1 MVKDVNTCQ
10 SDAINCAASNC
21 AARISNTTGNVG
33 EEMNETPTSGPG
45 NKPLNEIYTSALKQL
60 TVQVAPNAFTDQVEF
75 KVFALQSG
83 NGTLDII
90 NLYGQK
96 IASVFSGYM
105 NEGQNQY
112 KVNFS
117 KLEQTNFIYRLTV
130 DGKQITGK
138 LLQIPE

>member
-21 AARISNTTGNVG
+21 ATRLSNTTGNVG

-75 KVFALQSG
+75 KVF
-83 NGTLDII
+83 NC
-90 NLYGQK
+90 
-96 IASVFSGYM
+96 
-105 NEGQNQY
+105 
-112 KVNFS
+112 
-117 KLEQTNFIYRLTV
+117 
-130 DGKQITGK
+130 
-138 LLQIPE
+138 